1 MPVSAKGAKKGWTH
15 DPSRKDSVL
24 LSETSIQP
32 TVDLSSF
39 DHDPT
44 VWKTK
49 ADC

>member
-1 MPVSAKGAKKGWTH
+1 MPVSAKGAKKGWIH

-24 LSETSIQP
+24 LLETSVQTTI
-32 TVDLSSF
+32 F
-39 DHDPT
+39 DHDQT